1 MSCEPSLGRIK
12 NVYLLYHY
20 NVLSF
25 VEPKNTNKVSLTP
38 QRRSFGSGCSW
49 REAVTGKINNTG
61 GTSTVDSPEEES
73 NDDVF
78 VNTPSGQPHH
88 VHPSSPHGYSMYQ
101 HGTHPPPPRIIDHVP
116 YRSRHS
122 EWSDYRQPNR
132 GSWRGKENF
141 GKEVR
146 QTVSVYLCVRVLVT
160 YVYL

>member
-1 MSCEPSLGRIK
+1 M
-12 NVYLLYHY
+12 LL
-20 NVLSF
+20 F

-78 VNTPSGQPHH
+78 LNTPSGQPHH

-101 HGTHPPPPRIIDHVP
+101 HGPHPPPPRIIDHVP

-122 EWSDYRQPNR
+122 EWSDYRQPKG
-132 GSWRGKENF
+132 GSWRGKEHF

-146 QTVSVYLCVRVLVT
+146 HLCVILFVCDCMYLCVLCVCMYLCLCDMCLV
-160 YVYL
+160 